1 MGNIQDRVKGN
12 TMQKKPKNGDL
23 FDRGAQHDF
32 ELVPLTAHRNH
43 QCITIH
49 LGDEKLLGDLPVAID
64 YANLTGGGVGFNA
77 KINKRVKI
85 WKAIGT

>member
-32 ELVPLTAHRNH
+32 ELVPL
-43 QCITIH
+43 
-49 LGDEKLLGDLPVAID
+49 
-64 YANLTGGGVGFNA
+64 
-77 KINKRVKI
+77 
-85 WKAIGT
+85 